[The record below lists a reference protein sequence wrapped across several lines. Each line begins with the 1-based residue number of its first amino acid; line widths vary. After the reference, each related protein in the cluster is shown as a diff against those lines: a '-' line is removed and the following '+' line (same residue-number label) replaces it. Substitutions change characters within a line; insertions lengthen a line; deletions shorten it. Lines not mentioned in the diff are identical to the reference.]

1 MSRNAPT
8 WSGDAATVPLLPAM
22 SRAQRALVRTGFAAG
37 DFLRRWSD
45 RTSVLPR
52 PRRIGAEEALA
63 MSPTVRREGLDGAL
77 LAFDGQLVDDARLVV
92 AVARTAAQHG
102 ARILT
107 GWARRRRPEPW
118 CGSPTS

>member
-1 MSRNAPT
+1 MSRT
-8 WSGDAATVPLLPAM
+8 
-22 SRAQRALVRTGFAAG
+22 QRALVRTGFAAG
-37 DFLRRWSD
+37 DFLRALART

-52 PRRIGAEEALA
+52 PRRIGADEAVA

-77 LAFDGQLVDDARLVV
+77 LAYDGQLVDDARLVV

-107 GWARRRRPEPW
+107 RVGVSEATGNVVRLADGLTGSRWNSPPGW
-118 CGSPTS
+118 